1 MMQRLLIVL
10 AATLACALSFPQSR
24 GEQAG
29 GVGGGCRTQVAATT
43 QQLAKVVCETEFREQ
58 CEVRVETSCRN
69 VTTGRQECRTQD
81 TFTCVDSTATRCGQ
95 EQVLKNVT
103 VQETSCRQVV
113 EDICE
118 MEAGPGGAAVPVAGS
133 CVSKEV
139 EECGPVTRQEE
150 RFVEEEVCREIPIKD
165 CKDVQEEVCQD
176 QVERVCEDTER
187 EQCDIVPHE
196 ECRQVLETEEVTQ
209 VVCDDKEA
217 MTTTEE
223 AASIPDLS
231 TILEI
236 FGVTNKENE
245 VDIDDAF
252 VPSSTTTTTTT
263 TTTTASTTTTVST
276 TTTTA
281 STTTTVP
288 STSTVTTT
296 TSAKESEFTTS
307 VSGGRVAGDGSR
319 IVFDSEA
326 INSRIHHH
334 QDHPG
339 VFPTSTPATTTTR
352 RRQQQP
358 NSLIFFP
365 E

>member
-1 MMQRLLIVL
+1 M
-10 AATLACALSFPQSR
+10 
-24 GEQAG
+24 G
-29 GVGGGCRTQVAATT
+29 
-43 QQLAKVVCETEFREQ
+43 
-58 CEVRVETSCRN
+58 
-69 VTTGRQECRTQD
+69 
-81 TFTCVDSTATRCGQ
+81 
-95 EQVLKNVT
+95 
-103 VQETSCRQVV
+103 
-113 EDICE
+113 
-118 MEAGPGGAAVPVAGS
+118 
-133 CVSKEV
+133 
-139 EECGPVTRQEE
+139 
-150 RFVEEEVCREIPIKD
+150 
-165 CKDVQEEVCQD
+165 
-176 QVERVCEDTER
+176 
-187 EQCDIVPHE
+187 QCDIVPHE
-196 ECRQVLETEEVTQ
+196 ECRQVPETVPGTQAKEVTQ

-236 FGVTNKENE
+236 SGVTNKENE

-252 VPSSTTTTTTT
+252 VPSSTTAT
-263 TTTTASTTTTVST
+263 T

-296 TSAKESEFTTS
+296 ASAKESEFTTS
-307 VSGGRVAGDGSR
+307 ASVAGVAGDGSR

-339 VFPTSTPATTTTR
+339 VFPTSTPVATTTR

>member
-1 MMQRLLIVL
+1 
-10 AATLACALSFPQSR
+10 
-24 GEQAG
+24 
-29 GVGGGCRTQVAATT
+29 
-43 QQLAKVVCETEFREQ
+43 
-58 CEVRVETSCRN
+58 
-69 VTTGRQECRTQD
+69 
-81 TFTCVDSTATRCGQ
+81 
-95 EQVLKNVT
+95 
-103 VQETSCRQVV
+103 
-113 EDICE
+113 
-118 MEAGPGGAAVPVAGS
+118 MEAGPGGTAVPVAGS

-196 ECRQVLETEEVTQ
+196 ECRQVLETKEVTQ

-263 TTTTASTTTTVST
+263 TTT
-276 TTTTA
+276 A

-288 STSTVTTT
+288 STTTVTTT
-296 TSAKESEFTTS
+296 ASAKETEFTTS

-319 IVFDSEA
+319 IVFDSE
-326 INSRIHHH
+326 
-334 QDHPG
+334 
-339 VFPTSTPATTTTR
+339 
-352 RRQQQP
+352 
-358 NSLIFFP
+358 
-365 E
+365 

>member
-1 MMQRLLIVL
+1 MDRF
-10 AATLACALSFPQSR
+10 TAL
-24 GEQAG
+24 
-29 GVGGGCRTQVAATT
+29 
-43 QQLAKVVCETEFREQ
+43 
-58 CEVRVETSCRN
+58 
-69 VTTGRQECRTQD
+69 
-81 TFTCVDSTATRCGQ
+81 
-95 EQVLKNVT
+95 
-103 VQETSCRQVV
+103 
-113 EDICE
+113 
-118 MEAGPGGAAVPVAGS
+118 
-133 CVSKEV
+133 
-139 EECGPVTRQEE
+139 
-150 RFVEEEVCREIPIKD
+150 
-165 CKDVQEEVCQD
+165 VQEEVCRD

-187 EQCDIVPHE
+187 EQCDILPHE
-196 ECRQVLETEEVTQ
+196 ECRQVLETVPRTQAKEVSQ

-223 AASIPDLS
+223 AASIPDLN

-263 TTTTASTTTTVST
+263 EITTTTVST
-276 TTTTA
+276 TTTTTTVA
-281 STTTTVP
+281 STTT
-288 STSTVTTT
+288 VTTT
-296 TSAKESEFTTS
+296 ASAKESEFTTS
-307 VSGGRVAGDGSR
+307 AVSAGGVEREGEVEGDGSR

-339 VFPTSTPATTTTR
+339 VFPTSTPPTTTR

>member
-1 MMQRLLIVL
+1 M
-10 AATLACALSFPQSR
+10 
-24 GEQAG
+24 G
-29 GVGGGCRTQVAATT
+29 
-43 QQLAKVVCETEFREQ
+43 
-58 CEVRVETSCRN
+58 
-69 VTTGRQECRTQD
+69 
-81 TFTCVDSTATRCGQ
+81 
-95 EQVLKNVT
+95 
-103 VQETSCRQVV
+103 
-113 EDICE
+113 
-118 MEAGPGGAAVPVAGS
+118 
-133 CVSKEV
+133 
-139 EECGPVTRQEE
+139 
-150 RFVEEEVCREIPIKD
+150 
-165 CKDVQEEVCQD
+165 
-176 QVERVCEDTER
+176 
-187 EQCDIVPHE
+187 EQCDIVPRE
-196 ECRQVLETEEVTQ
+196 ECRQVLETVPGTQAKEVTQ

-263 TTTTASTTTTVST
+263 TTTPT

-288 STSTVTTT
+288 STTTVTTT
-296 TSAKESEFTTS
+296 ASAKESEFTTS

-339 VFPTSTPATTTTR
+339 VFPTSTPATTTR